1 MCFQGCLKTLINSR
15 LLSFLT
21 SFVSSLTSLARAS
34 SVLVDFVAGFAGMGL
49 SYLSEVLYNRVMKIT
64 TKTGDKGE
72 TSLFGGGRVSKGSF
86 VIEVLGELD
95 ELQTFLGWCRFVGGM
110 RGGKLVCGVIDKIQ
124 EDIGKMMAVIGCHK
138 GKVHEISEKDVEWME
153 GVMKKYGSVVEGL
166 KGFVKPGTNEVSARF
181 HVARSV
187 CRRVERVVVR
197 YFVEDDV
204 EVRGSDVILKYLNRL
219 SDFLFILGVKFR

>member
-1 MCFQGCLKTLINSR
+1 MNSR

-21 SFVSSLTSLARAS
+21 SFVRSLTSLARAS
-34 SVLVDFVAGFAGMGL
+34 SVFVDFAGMGL
-49 SYLSEVLYNRVMKIT
+49 SYQSEVLYNRVMKIT

-95 ELQTFLGWCRFVGGM
+95 ELQTFLGWCRFIGGM

-138 GKVHEISEKDVEWME
+138 GKVHEVREADVEWIE
-153 GVMKKYGSVVEGL
+153 GVMKKYGGAVEGL
-166 KGFVKPGTNEVSARF
+166 KGFVKPGTNEASARF

-187 CRRVERVVVR
+187 CRRVERVAVR
-197 YFVEDDV
+197 YFAEDDV
-204 EVRGSDVILKYLNRL
+204 EVHGSDVILKYLNRL
-219 SDFLFILGVKFR
+219 SDLLFILGVKFR